1 MFRWPLTRYLPHE
14 TKFNFVRLA
23 PFAAILSAIAL
34 PAYRSY
40 VQRSKRSEATSALL
54 RIQAS
59 QEKFFLQ
66 NNAYSANLA
75 GAPPAGL
82 GMLAVTDSG
91 NYNLALALAGGGYT
105 ATATATSTQADD
117 SKCQTFTIN
126 QNGVRTAADGG
137 GADNT
142 AECWK

>member
-1 MFRWPLTRYLPHE
+1 MRFKSRGFTLVELMIT
-14 TKFNFVRLA
+14 VVIV
-23 PFAAILSAIAL
+23 AILSAIAV

-40 VQRSKRSEATSALL
+40 VQRSKRSEATTMLL

-59 QEKFFLQ
+59 QEKFFMQ

-75 GAPPAGL
+75 GVPPAGL
-82 GMLAVTDSG
+82 GMLAVTDGG
-91 NYNLALALAGGGYT
+91 NYNLALAAAAGGGYT

-137 GADNT
+137 GTDNT

>member
-1 MFRWPLTRYLPHE
+1 MRFKSRGFTLVELMITVGIIGVLTAVAVP
-14 TKFNFVRLA
+14 
-23 PFAAILSAIAL
+23 S
-34 PAYRSY
+34 YRNH
-40 VQRSKRSEATSALL
+40 VMRSKRSEATVILL
-54 RIQAS
+54 RIQSA

-82 GMLAVTDSG
+82 GMVTVTEAG
-91 NYNLALALAGGGYT
+91 NYNLAVARVGNGFT
-105 ATATATSTQADD
+105 ATATATSGQAYDT
-117 SKCQTFTIN
+117 KCRTFTID
-126 QNGVRTAADGG
+126 QNGVRQAQNSG

>member
-1 MFRWPLTRYLPHE
+1 MR
-14 TKFNFVRLA
+14 A
-23 PFAAILSAIAL
+23 PRGQGGFTLIELMITVVIIAILSAIAV

-75 GAPPAGL
+75 GVPPAGL
-82 GMLAVTDSG
+82 GMLTVTDGG
-91 NYNLALALAGGGYT
+91 NYDLTLAAVGGGYT

-126 QNGVRTAADGG
+126 QNGVRQAADGG
-137 GADNT
+137 GTDNT